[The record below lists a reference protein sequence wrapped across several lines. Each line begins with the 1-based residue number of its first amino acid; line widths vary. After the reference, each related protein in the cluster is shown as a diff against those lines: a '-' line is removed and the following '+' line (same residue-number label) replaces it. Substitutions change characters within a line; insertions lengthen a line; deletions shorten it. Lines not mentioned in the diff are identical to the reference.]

1 MKTDAYYRKLL
12 KDYPSEISKDQM
24 YKICAISK
32 KTCLYLLSSGLVP
45 CRDTMKKTRRYR
57 IRIAD
62 VITYLKDREINP
74 EKYRPPDGYYRQD
87 LTQRSNKRSQEK
99 NYVPR
104 LPITDKTIVLMRSFY
119 SDALADNPD
128 VLSVKQVA
136 AFTGYCSST
145 VIGWC
150 CRQDIK
156 NFRIKDKYYIPK
168 EYLLDFLVS
177 KHFIEIRVKSEKH
190 IKFIKAIWDR
200 VKNSNRS

>member
-12 KDYPSEISKDQM
+12 KDYPAEISKDQM

-57 IRIAD
+57 IKTAD
-62 VITYLKDREINP
+62 VITYLKDREVNP

-87 LTQRSNKRSQEK
+87 PTQGSNKRSQGK
-99 NYVPR
+99 KYVPR
-104 LPITDKTIVLMRSFY
+104 LPIMDKTIALMRSFY

-150 CRQDIK
+150 CRQDVK

-200 VKNSNRS
+200 IKNSNRS